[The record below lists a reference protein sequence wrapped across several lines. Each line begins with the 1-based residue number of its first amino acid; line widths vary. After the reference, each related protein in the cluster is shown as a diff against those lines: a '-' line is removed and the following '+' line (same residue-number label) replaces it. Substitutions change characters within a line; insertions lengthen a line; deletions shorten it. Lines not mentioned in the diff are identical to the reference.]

1 MQDQNCKKLTGY
13 RGPDTISLMFQTL
26 AEFAASSWKGSEEN
40 DGLEAV
46 VAGIAEG
53 ALQIQSKVRAAV
65 LAHAVGATGETNVQ
79 GEVVQILDTFASE
92 TLVNTLRECGR
103 VAAIGSEEIEETV
116 IVGDSSAHRYLVQ
129 MDPLDGSSNIDVAVS
144 VGSILGIWKRQA
156 DEKVTDSTLLK
167 KGAEQV
173 AAVYTVYG
181 SCTLMVVAT
190 REGVQ
195 GFTLDPTDEIFR
207 LTNPNIRIP
216 DKNSCYSINEG
227 NFKGLDSG
235 TQKAVEGL
243 RNTYSLRY
251 VGSLVA
257 DFHRNLLK
265 GGIFLYPNTVKSP
278 AGKLRLMYEANPLAF
293 IVEQAGGAA
302 SSGKKRILDI
312 EPQTLHQRTALIIG
326 NKDVVE
332 RTVAVM
338 NNG

>member
-1 MQDQNCKKLTGY
+1 
-13 RGPDTISLMFQTL
+13 MFVTL
-26 AEFAASSWKGSEEN
+26 PEYSASSWKESEQY

-53 ALQIQSKVRAAV
+53 ALQIQAKVRAAV

-79 GEVVQILDTFASE
+79 GEVVQILDTFSSE
-92 TLVNTLRECGR
+92 TLVNTLTQCGR

-116 IVGDSSAHRYLVQ
+116 LVGDSPAHRYLVQ

-156 DEKVTDSTLLK
+156 DEKITDATLLK
-167 KGAEQV
+167 KGKEQV

-181 SCTLMVVAT
+181 SCTMMVVAT
-190 REGVQ
+190 RENVQ
-195 GFTLDPTDEIFR
+195 GFTLDPTDETFR
-207 LTNPNIRIP
+207 LTYPNIRIP
-216 DKNSCYSINEG
+216 EKNSCYSTNEG
-227 NFKGLDSG
+227 NFKGMDVG
-235 TQKAVEGL
+235 TQKAVVEL

-251 VGSLVA
+251 AGSLVA

-265 GGIFLYPNTVKSP
+265 GGIFLYPSTVKSP
-278 AGKLRLMYEANPLAF
+278 EGKLRLMYEANPLAF
-293 IVEQAGGAA
+293 IAEQAGGAA
-302 SSGKKRILDI
+302 SSGKERILDI
-312 EPQTLHQRTALIIG
+312 EPQNLHQRIALIIG
-326 NKDVVE
+326 NKDIVE

>member
-1 MQDQNCKKLTGY
+1 MYIPLTEY
-13 RGPDTISLMFQTL
+13 SS
-26 AEFAASSWKGSEEN
+26 SSWKGSEEY

-53 ALQIQSKVRAAV
+53 ATLIQAKVRAAV
-65 LAHAVGATGETNVQ
+65 LANAVGTTGETNVQ
-79 GEVVQILDTFASE
+79 GEIVQILDTFSSK
-92 TLVNTLRECGR
+92 TLVSTLSQCGR
-103 VAAIGSEEIEETV
+103 VAAVGDEEEEQSTV
-116 IVGDSSAHRYLVQ
+116 IGDSARHQYLVQ

-156 DEKVTDSTLLK
+156 DEKVTDATLLK
-167 KGAEQV
+167 KGKEQV

-181 SCTLMVVAT
+181 SCTMMVVAT
-190 REGVQ
+190 RGSVQ
-195 GFTLDPTDEIFR
+195 GFTLDPANRTFC

-216 DKNSCYSINEG
+216 EKNSCYSTNEG

-235 TQKAVEGL
+235 TQKAIEEL

-265 GGIFLYPNTVKSP
+265 GGIFLYPSTRKHP
-278 AGKLRLMYEANPLAF
+278 EGKLRLMYEANPLAF
-293 IVEQAGGAA
+293 IAEQAGGAA
-302 SSGKKRILDI
+302 SSGQERILDI
-312 EPQTLHQRTALIIG
+312 QPQKLHQRTALIIG

-332 RTVAVM
+332 RTVIVM
-338 NNG
+338 NN

>member
-1 MQDQNCKKLTGY
+1 
-13 RGPDTISLMFQTL
+13 MFVTL
-26 AEFAASSWKGSEEN
+26 PEYSASSWKESEQY

-53 ALQIQSKVRAAV
+53 ALQIQAKVRAAV
-65 LAHAVGATGETNVQ
+65 LAHAVGATGETNIQ
-79 GEVVQILDTFASE
+79 GEVVQILDTFSSE
-92 TLVNTLRECGR
+92 TLVNTLSQCGR

-116 IVGDSSAHRYLVQ
+116 IVGDSPAHQYLVQ

-156 DEKVTDSTLLK
+156 DEKITDATLLK
-167 KGAEQV
+167 KGKEQV

-181 SCTLMVVAT
+181 SCTMMVVAT
-190 REGVQ
+190 RKNVQ
-195 GFTLDPTDEIFR
+195 GFTLDPADGTFR
-207 LTNPNIRIP
+207 LTYPNIRIP
-216 DKNSCYSINEG
+216 EKNSCYSTNEG
-227 NFKGLDSG
+227 NFKGMDAG
-235 TQKAVEGL
+235 TQKAVVEL

-251 VGSLVA
+251 AGSLVA

-265 GGIFLYPNTVKSP
+265 GGIFLYPSTVKSP
-278 AGKLRLMYEANPLAF
+278 EGKLRLMYEANPLAF
-293 IVEQAGGAA
+293 IAEQAGGAA

-312 EPQTLHQRTALIIG
+312 APQKLHQRTALIIG

-332 RTVAVM
+332 RTVAVI